1 MEVKLQIVADA
12 NALARA
18 AADVFIAAARQAVES
33 HGRFSV
39 ALSGGSTPKALYT
52 LLVTDHDLNARV
64 PWEQSYFF
72 FGDERHVPPDAAESN
87 FRMANEAMLSK
98 VPIAASQVFRMKGE
112 YKEAEKAAAEYERE
126 LRKFF
131 QLTAGQFPRFD
142 LVMLGMG
149 PDGHT
154 ASLFPGT
161 KALDEQQRL
170 VTSNWVGKF
179 YTHRITLTAPVL
191 NNAACAMFM
200 VHGQDKAQ
208 PLKAVLEG
216 PHEPAQLPSQLI
228 RPVNGTLLWL
238 VDETAAG
245 LLDRKITI
253 PTRIAATG

>member
-1 MEVKLQIVADA
+1 MEVKLQIVSDA
-12 NALARA
+12 SALARVA
-18 AADVFIAAARQAVES
+18 AEVFIGAARPAVEKN
-33 HGRFSV
+33 GRFTV

-52 LLVTDHDLNARV
+52 FLATDRELNARV
-64 PWEQSYFF
+64 PWQQSYFF
-72 FGDERHVPPDAAESN
+72 FGDERQVPPDNPDSN

-98 VPIAASQVFRMKGE
+98 VSIPASHVFRMKGE
-112 YKEAEKAAAEYERE
+112 YQETDRAAVEYEQE
-126 LRKFF
+126 LRDFF
-131 QLTAGQFPRFD
+131 HVAVGEFPRFD

-149 PDGHT
+149 PDGHM

-161 KALDEQQRL
+161 KALDEEQRL

-179 YTHRITLTAPVL
+179 YTHRITMTAPVL
-191 NNAACAMFM
+191 NSAACVMFM
-200 VHGQDKAQ
+200 VNGKDKAL

-238 VDETAAG
+238 VDESAAG
-245 LLDRKITI
+245 LLDRGATI